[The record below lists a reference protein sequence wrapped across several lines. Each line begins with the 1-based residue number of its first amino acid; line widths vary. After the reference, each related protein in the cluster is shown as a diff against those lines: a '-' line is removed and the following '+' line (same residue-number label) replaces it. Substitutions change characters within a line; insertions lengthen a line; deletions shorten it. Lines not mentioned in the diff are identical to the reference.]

1 MTAHADSLTPDQI
14 AQARGRVPRAFAR
27 PALQRALIAAGWLAL
42 LAFVAFSFVRFDVSP
57 MRIWNGLDRLGHI
70 AGGMFPPSPGDA
82 FPELFW
88 ALMQSIAMAFL
99 GTLIA
104 SIIAVPLGF
113 MGARNILP
121 SWTFRFVLRR
131 HFDFLRGVDAL
142 VWALVYV
149 RAVGL
154 GPMAGV
160 LAIATSDTGTLSKL
174 FSEAIENAER
184 KQVEGVRAAGA
195 NPLQVIRLG
204 VLPQVLP
211 VMLSNAL
218 YMFESNTRSAT
229 ILGIVGAG
237 GIGFQLSDRIR
248 AHYWDQVGFIIVM
261 IIVAVA
267 LIDVVSHF
275 LRSRLINAGTELP
288 PSQTVALYR
297 RLKTAA
303 HEAGPTR
310 SLGKS

>member
-1 MTAHADSLTPDQI
+1 MTAHADSLTQDQI
-14 AQARGRVPRAFAR
+14 AEARRRVPRAFAR
-27 PALQRALIAAGWLAL
+27 PALQRAMIAAGWLAL
-42 LAFVAFSFVRFDVSP
+42 VAFVAFCFVRFDVSP

-88 ALMQSIAMAFL
+88 ALMQSIGMAFL

-121 SWTFRFVLRR
+121 NWTFRFVLRR

-160 LAIATSDTGTLSKL
+160 LAIATSDIGTLSKL

-184 KQVEGVRAAGA
+184 KQVEGVRAA
-195 NPLQVIRLG
+195 
-204 VLPQVLP
+204 
-211 VMLSNAL
+211 
-218 YMFESNTRSAT
+218 FESNTRSAT

-275 LRSRLINAGTELP
+275 LRSRLINAGTEHP

-297 RLKTAA
+297 RFMHKAP
-303 HEAGPTR
+303 HAGAR
-310 SLGKS
+310 Q